1 MAPFRFARHFAPL
14 FARCAVLC
22 SAIFA
27 LGVAKF
33 AFCAFAFAW
42 LGKICFLRCFAKF
55 ARLFALQISLG
66 SALRRV
72 ANSLMLERLKL
83 KRVILAKFSQNAAR
97 IWEIFLDLG
106 NLGEFWNLV
115 WEFVGIFWFVNF
127 AENSSL
133 RDLRKQVEAIH
144 KNLKNA

>member
-1 MAPFRFARHFAPL
+1 MMAPFRFANLLLP
-14 FARCAVLC
+14 
-22 SAIFA
+22 
-27 LGVAKF
+27 
-33 AFCAFAFAW
+33 
-42 LGKICFLRCFAKF
+42 CFVKF

-106 NLGEFWNLV
+106 NLGEFLGNFFGGLGNLWIV
-115 WEFVGIFWFVNF
+115 SAF
-127 AENSSL
+127 
-133 RDLRKQVEAIH
+133 
-144 KNLKNA
+144 LKNASQ